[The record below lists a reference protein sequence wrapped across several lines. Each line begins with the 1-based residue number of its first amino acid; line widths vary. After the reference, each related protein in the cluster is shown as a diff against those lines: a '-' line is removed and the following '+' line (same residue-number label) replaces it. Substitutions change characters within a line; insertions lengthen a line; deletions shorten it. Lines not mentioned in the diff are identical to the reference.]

1 MLLKVKMSFVD
12 QKYSIVFLMLK
23 VMRLV
28 KYFVQNFHGFWDA
41 FYRLIFKILK
51 SYLCKHILTNDF
63 HEK

>member
-1 MLLKVKMSFVD
+1 MLLKVKLSFVD

-28 KYFVQNFHGFWDA
+28 KYFIQKFHGFPDV
-41 FYRLIFKILK
+41 FYRLTFKILK